1 LPTIPLFSALLAPAA
16 VGGLQVNHAW
26 DVEEP
31 VGTLAFAARAGR
43 RPTAAR
49 RNPAKLSAILA
60 RRQPSITEEQI
71 MRQGTSGAF
80 SPLRVAAWAASVA
93 CLLTLVVARP
103 QPAAAATTRSKI
115 DALIRNAIAHH
126 GIKAAIVQATVDGR
140 PVITKAYGQS
150 MTGVP
155 ATTQMHFR
163 NGAVAIS
170 YISTLLLR
178 LVDEGKVKL
187 DDKVSK
193 WLPNLRDANRVTL
206 RMLAAMT
213 AGYHDYELDPL
224 LIKSLYTN
232 PFGAITTQFQLR
244 LALDQPQ
251 QFTPGTNWS
260 YAHSDYVILGLALEK
275 ITGLPLNVALRRM
288 VLAPLG
294 LRNTV
299 ASQTPAV
306 PQPVLHA
313 YTSERREFLGI
324 PASTPFIEDS
334 TFWNPSWTLPR
345 GAVETT
351 DIADMTRTAIGIGTG
366 RLLGRSSYR
375 QMIDPHLGFGHPQP
389 GCERC
394 TKLSRLYGYGLG
406 VVRNGSWILQNPL
419 FGGYAAIESYLPAKR
434 ISIALATT
442 FDASS
447 FDSQGNYSSYWTTL
461 YAKIGAVLAPRDPPL
476 TP

>member
-1 LPTIPLFSALLAPAA
+1 MFEGATGAS
-16 VGGLQVNHAW
+16 GRRR
-26 DVEEP
+26 
-31 VGTLAFAARAGR
+31 VGTFAAGLVCLIALAAAG
-43 RPTAAR
+43 PS
-49 RNPAKLSAILA
+49 PAS
-60 RRQPSITEEQI
+60 
-71 MRQGTSGAF
+71 
-80 SPLRVAAWAASVA
+80 AASRR
-93 CLLTLVVARP
+93 ARVN
-103 QPAAAATTRSKI
+103 
-115 DALIRNAIAHH
+115 ALIAEAIAHH
-126 GIKAAIVQATVDGR
+126 GIRAAIVQITVGGR
-140 PVITKAYGQS
+140 PLITKAYGQS

-155 ATTQMHFR
+155 ATTRMHFR

-170 YISTLLLR
+170 YMSTLLLR

-193 WLPNLRDANRVTL
+193 WLPHLRDSRRVTL

-224 LIKSLYTN
+224 LTKALYTN
-232 PFGAITTQFQLR
+232 PFGAITTQDQLR
-244 LALDQPQ
+244 LALDEPQ

-260 YAHSDYVILGLALEK
+260 YAHSDYVILGLILAK
-275 ITGLPLNVALRRM
+275 VTGEPLNVALRKM
-288 VLAPLG
+288 VLRPLG

-299 ASQTPAV
+299 ASQTAKIPA
-306 PQPVLHA
+306 PVLHA
-313 YTSERREFLGI
+313 YTSERRAFLGI
-324 PASTPFIEDS
+324 PASTPFLEDS
-334 TFWNPSWTLPR
+334 TYWNPSWTLAR

-366 RLLGRSSYR
+366 RLLTRKSHR
-375 QMIDPHLGFGHPQP
+375 AQIDPHLGFGHPQA

-434 ISIALATT
+434 ISIALAMT
-442 FDASS
+442 FKASS
-447 FDSQGNYSSYWTTL
+447 FDSQGNYSSYWSTL
-461 YAKIGAVLAPRDPPL
+461 YAKIGKVMAPRDAPV